1 MRSFAVN
8 KQVQRH
14 DTTSN
19 NNNRSLC
26 TDVNINYFGLLA
38 RGSATPGMLTVVV
51 VPRGKLK
58 SERGIIFFFPLL
70 KDAGSS
76 RGSRRDISKQTGNLL
91 EGRIYFPAQ
100 TGVDTRQPD
109 SLMIV
114 QQCCEPLS
122 FWRIRI
128 QELKNRYGSGSIPN
142 FDTDPDPGKNDTD
155 QDPGKKGFSTKKI

>member
-14 DTTSN
+14 DTTSNN

-51 VPRGKLK
+51 APRGKLK
-58 SERGIIFFFPLL
+58 SERGIIFFFPLP

-76 RGSRRDISKQTGNLL
+76 RGSRRDISKQTGNRL
-91 EGRIYFPAQ
+91 EGRTMYFPAQ

-114 QQCCEPLS
+114 KQCCGSLS
-122 FWRIRI
+122 F
-128 QELKNRYGSGSIPN
+128 
-142 FDTDPDPGKNDTD
+142 
-155 QDPGKKGFSTKKI
+155 

>member
-1 MRSFAVN
+1 MRAA
-8 KQVQRH
+8 Q
-14 DTTSN
+14 
-19 NNNRSLC
+19 
-26 TDVNINYFGLLA
+26 LLA
-38 RGSATPGMLTVVV
+38 AQPRAQGMLTVVV
-51 VPRGKLK
+51 APRGKLK

-114 QQCCEPLS
+114 KQCCGSLS
-122 FWRIRI
+122 F
-128 QELKNRYGSGSIPN
+128 
-142 FDTDPDPGKNDTD
+142 
-155 QDPGKKGFSTKKI
+155 

>member
-1 MRSFAVN
+1 MLSFAVN

-38 RGSATPGMLTVVV
+38 RGSATPGLLTVVV

-76 RGSRRDISKQTGNLL
+76 RGSRRDISKQTGNRL

-109 SLMIV
+109 SLMITSV
-114 QQCCEPLS
+114 LRILIILI
-122 FWRIRI
+122 WIRI
-128 QELKNRYGSGSIPN
+128 QELKKSKQI
-142 FDTDPDPGKNDTD
+142 DKKNAHC
-155 QDPGKKGFSTKKI
+155 PCFVCF

>member
-76 RGSRRDISKQTGNLL
+76 RGSRRDISKQTGNRL

-114 QQCCEPLS
+114 KQCCGSLS
-122 FWRIRI
+122 FWCGSGSRSWKIVTDPYPDQTLVRIRI
-128 QELKNRYGSGSIPN
+128 QA
-142 FDTDPDPGKNDTD
+142 
-155 QDPGKKGFSTKKI
+155 KKDYNLIRKTLVVHAL